1 MVDGNSIL
9 MSQPIQ
15 AIIFDLDGV
24 IIDSNPAIV
33 TFWDHWAKQFGFEL
47 TQDMILEWVYGRK
60 VTATIEGLFSKATEE
75 EQQAIRDAG
84 YAFDAAMHPTGI
96 EGVQNFVQALKVL
109 DFPRGVATSSHKE
122 RMEQMLERIGLP
134 HHFEYSITA
143 HDVNK
148 GKPDPEPYLKM
159 AQKLGIEPSACLV
172 FEDAI
177 SGVQS
182 AIAAGMI
189 CIGIGNSYTI
199 ERLKAE
205 GACEV
210 IENFKSLTIQE
221 RVIHTN
227 NHFSYQLIQ

>member
-1 MVDGNSIL
+1 MTQTIK
-9 MSQPIQ
+9 

-33 TFWDHWAKQFGFEL
+33 TFWSHWANHHGFDL
-47 TQDMILEWVYGRK
+47 TQDMILQWVYGRK
-60 VTATIEGLFSKATEE
+60 VTATIEGLFSFTTQ
-75 EQQAIRDAG
+75 EQQEAIKEAG

-96 EGVQNFVQALKVL
+96 EGVQDFVQTLKAL

-134 HHFEYSITA
+134 NHFEYSITA
-143 HDVNK
+143 HDVQK

-159 AQKLGIEPSACLV
+159 AEKLNFVPSECLV

-182 AIAAGMI
+182 AIAAGMT
-189 CIGIGNSYTI
+189 CIGIGNQLTAKSLI
-199 ERLKAE
+199 DV
-205 GACEV
+205 GAKEV
-210 IENFKSLTIQE
+210 IENFRSLTIQE
-221 RVIHTN
+221 KIMKTSN
-227 NHFSYQLIQ
+227 GFSYQLLP

>member
-1 MVDGNSIL
+1 MI
-9 MSQPIQ
+9 QPIK

-33 TFWDHWAKQFGFEL
+33 AFWSHWANHFGFEL
-47 TQDMILEWVYGRK
+47 TQDMILQWVYGRK
-60 VTATIEGLFSKATEE
+60 VTATIEGLFSFTTR
-75 EQQAIRDAG
+75 EQQEAIKEAG

-96 EGVQNFVQALKVL
+96 KGVQDFVQALKVL

-122 RMEQMLERIGLP
+122 RMEQMLQRIGLP

-143 HDVNK
+143 HDVQK

-159 AQKLGIEPSACLV
+159 AEKLNFAPSECLV

-182 AIAAGMI
+182 AIAAGMT
-189 CIGIGNSYTI
+189 CIGIGNELTAKSLI
-199 ERLKAE
+199 DI
-205 GACEV
+205 GAKEV
-210 IENFKSLTIQE
+210 IEHFRCLSIEKAVMKTPNG
-221 RVIHTN
+221 
-227 NHFSYQLIQ
+227 FSYLLLP

>member
-1 MVDGNSIL
+1 MT
-9 MSQPIQ
+9 QPIK

-33 TFWDHWAKQFGFEL
+33 AFWSHWANHYGFDL

-60 VTATIEGLFSKATEE
+60 VTATIEGLFSFTTQD
-75 EQQAIRDAG
+75 QQHTIKEAG

-96 EGVQNFVQALKVL
+96 EGVQEFVEALKAL

-122 RMEQMLERIGLP
+122 RMEQMLQRIGLP

-143 HDVNK
+143 HDVQK

-159 AQKLGIEPSACLV
+159 AAKLGMEPSNCLV

-182 AIAAGMI
+182 AIATGMT
-189 CIGIGNSYTI
+189 CIGIGNQLTAQS
-199 ERLKAE
+199 LLNE
-205 GACEV
+205 GAKEV
-210 IENFKSLTIQE
+210 IENFRSLTIE
-221 RVIHTN
+221 DAVMLTSN
-227 NHFSYQLIQ
+227 GFGYQLLL

>member
-1 MVDGNSIL
+1 MT
-9 MSQPIQ
+9 QPIK

-33 TFWDHWAKQFGFEL
+33 AFWDQWAKLFGFQL

-60 VTATIEGLFSKATEE
+60 VTATIEGLFYMASE
-75 EQQAIRDAG
+75 EQQQAIKDAG

-96 EGVQNFVQALKVL
+96 EGVQDFVLSLKTM

-122 RMEQMLERIGLP
+122 RMEQMLQRIGLP
-134 HHFEYSITA
+134 NHFEYSITA
-143 HDVNK
+143 HDVQK

-159 AQKLGIEPSACLV
+159 AEKLNFTPGECLV

-182 AIAAGMI
+182 AIAAGMT
-189 CIGIGNSYTI
+189 CIGIGNQLTAKS
-199 ERLKAE
+199 LLDV
-205 GACEV
+205 GAKEV
-210 IENFKSLTIQE
+210 IENFRCLSIEKAVMRT
-221 RVIHTN
+221 HN
-227 NHFSYQLIQ
+227 GFSYQLLP

>member
-1 MVDGNSIL
+1 MVDGNLNAMI
-9 MSQPIQ
+9 QPIK

-33 TFWDHWAKQFGFEL
+33 EFWSHWAKRFGFEL
-47 TQDMILEWVYGRK
+47 TQEMILEWVYGRK
-60 VTATIEGLFSKATEE
+60 VTATIEGLFFMATEE
-75 EQQAIRDAG
+75 QQHSIKEAG

-96 EGVQNFVQALKVL
+96 EGVQDFVQSLKAL

-122 RMEQMLERIGLP
+122 RMEQMLQRIGLP

-143 HDVNK
+143 HDVIK

-159 AQKLGIEPSACLV
+159 ATKLGIDPGACLV

-182 AIAAGMI
+182 AIAAGMT
-189 CIGIGNSYTI
+189 CIGIGNSYTV

-205 GACEV
+205 GAREV

-221 RVIHTN
+221 GVLHSS
-227 NHFSYQLIQ
+227 NHFSYQLEQ

>member
-1 MVDGNSIL
+1 MT
-9 MSQPIQ
+9 QPIK

-33 TFWDHWAKQFGFEL
+33 TFWNHWANQFGFDL
-47 TQDMILEWVYGRK
+47 TQDMILQWVYGRK
-60 VTATIEGLFSKATEE
+60 VTATIDGLFSFTNQ
-75 EQQAIRDAG
+75 EQQNTIKEAG

-96 EGVQNFVQALKVL
+96 EGVQDFVQTLKAL

-122 RMEQMLERIGLP
+122 RMEQMLERVGLP

-143 HDVNK
+143 HDVQK

-159 AQKLGIEPSACLV
+159 AEKLRFAPSECVV

-182 AIAAGMI
+182 AIAAGMT
-189 CIGIGNSYTI
+189 CIGIGNQLTAKSLI
-199 ERLKAE
+199 DV
-205 GACEV
+205 GAKEV
-210 IENFKSLTIQE
+210 IEHFRCLSIEKAVMKTHNG
-221 RVIHTN
+221 
-227 NHFSYQLIQ
+227 FSYQLLP

>member
-1 MVDGNSIL
+1 MT
-9 MSQPIQ
+9 QPIK

-33 TFWDHWAKQFGFEL
+33 AFWSHWANQFGFEL
-47 TQDMILEWVYGRK
+47 TQDMILQWVYGRK
-60 VTATIEGLFSKATEE
+60 VTATIEGLFSFTSR
-75 EQQAIRDAG
+75 EQQEAIKEAG

-96 EGVQNFVQALKVL
+96 EGVQDFVQALKVL

-122 RMEQMLERIGLP
+122 RMEQMLQRIGLP

-143 HDVNK
+143 HDVQK

-159 AQKLGIEPSACLV
+159 AEKLNFAPSECLV

-182 AIAAGMI
+182 AIAAGMT
-189 CIGIGNSYTI
+189 CIGIGNQLTAKSLTDV
-199 ERLKAE
+199 
-205 GACEV
+205 GAKEV
-210 IENFKSLTIQE
+210 IEHFRCLSIEKAVMKTPNG
-221 RVIHTN
+221 
-227 NHFSYQLIQ
+227 FSYQLLP

>member
-1 MVDGNSIL
+1 

-96 EGVQNFVQALKVL
+96 EGVQDFVQALKVL

-134 HHFEYSITA
+134 NHFEFSITA
-143 HDVNK
+143 HDVTL
-148 GKPDPEPYLKM
+148 GKPHPEPYLKM
-159 AQKLGIEPSACLV
+159 AQKLGIEPSNCLV

-182 AIAAGMI
+182 ANAAGMI
-189 CIGIGNSYTI
+189 CIGIGNAFTA
-199 ERLKAE
+199 EKLKAA
-205 GACEV
+205 GAKEV
-210 IENFKSLTIQE
+210 IENFTQLHIRNNTMTTSNNCNYSLI
-221 RVIHTN
+221 
-227 NHFSYQLIQ
+227 

>member
-1 MVDGNSIL
+1 MT
-9 MSQPIQ
+9 QPIK

-33 TFWDHWAKQFGFEL
+33 TFWSHWANHFGFDL
-47 TQDMILEWVYGRK
+47 TQDMILHWVYGRK
-60 VTATIEGLFSKATEE
+60 VTATIEGLFSFTSQ
-75 EQQAIRDAG
+75 EQQEAIKAAG

-96 EGVQNFVQALKVL
+96 EGVQDFVQTLKAL

-122 RMEQMLERIGLP
+122 RMEQMLQRIGLP

-143 HDVNK
+143 HDVQK

-159 AQKLGIEPSACLV
+159 AAKLGLEPSSCLV

-182 AIAAGMI
+182 AIAAGMT
-189 CIGIGNSYTI
+189 CIGIGTQLTAKSLI
-199 ERLKAE
+199 DV
-205 GACEV
+205 GAKEV
-210 IENFKSLTIQE
+210 IEHFRCLSIEKAVMKTQNG
-221 RVIHTN
+221 
-227 NHFSYQLIQ
+227 FSYPLIV

>member
-1 MVDGNSIL
+1 MNQSIK
-9 MSQPIQ
+9 

-33 TFWDHWAKQFGFEL
+33 TFWNHWANQFGFDL
-47 TQDMILEWVYGRK
+47 TQDMILQWVYGRK
-60 VTATIEGLFSKATEE
+60 VTATIEGLFSFTTR
-75 EQQAIRDAG
+75 EQQEAIKEAG

-96 EGVQNFVQALKVL
+96 EGVQDFVQRLKAL

-122 RMEQMLERIGLP
+122 RMEQMLERVGLP

-143 HDVNK
+143 HDVQK

-159 AQKLGIEPSACLV
+159 AEKLNFAPVECLV

-182 AIAAGMI
+182 AVAAGMT
-189 CIGIGNSYTI
+189 CIGIGNQLTAKSLI
-199 ERLKAE
+199 DE
-205 GACEV
+205 GAKEV
-210 IENFKSLTIQE
+210 IENFKSLTIQDA
-221 RVIHTN
+221 IMQTSN
-227 NHFSYQLIQ
+227 GFSYQLIA